1 MTSEIY
7 KKIGT
12 NSIYNLI
19 RRLVAFPTGLVLP
32 PVTIKYIG
40 MEGYGI
46 WVLVQSIVKELEELT
61 PELIQEVIDFVE
73 FLKEKKMKK
82 TYKDSDLLLI
92 QQEGL
97 KKIWDT
103 ESEDLYET

>member
-1 MTSEIY
+1 MKTAVDY
-7 KKIGT
+7 K
-12 NSIYNLI
+12 
-19 RRLVAFPTGLVLP
+19 
-32 PVTIKYIG
+32 
-40 MEGYGI
+40 E
-46 WVLVQSIVKELEELT
+46 SIVKELEELT

>member
-1 MTSEIY
+1 
-7 KKIGT
+7 
-12 NSIYNLI
+12 
-19 RRLVAFPTGLVLP
+19 
-32 PVTIKYIG
+32 
-40 MEGYGI
+40 
-46 WVLVQSIVKELEELT
+46 
-61 PELIQEVIDFVE
+61 
-73 FLKEKKMKK
+73 MKK